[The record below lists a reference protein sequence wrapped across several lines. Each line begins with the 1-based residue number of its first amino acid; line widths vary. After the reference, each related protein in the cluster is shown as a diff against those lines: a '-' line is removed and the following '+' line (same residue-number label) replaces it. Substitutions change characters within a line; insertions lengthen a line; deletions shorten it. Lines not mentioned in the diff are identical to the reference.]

1 MAHRGSAALVRL
13 LLNGGGA
20 HEQANYQGG
29 DDGDD
34 DVPIIVC
41 TGAMSVSM
49 SRAAATALAS
59 RRSQNQQ
66 RRVDVVTDAHGR
78 FAVFE
83 VPIGDASVVAVVV
96 PAPAGVAE
104 RPIWAHRAAQAA
116 AATIRAGVG
125 KGGVAATIKTRKKDI
140 SVALERIIAAAVQPA
155 VLATTTECAVVSDA
169 PTLHTL
175 KEIRLPETPPE
186 EANLQDPTPAWAVV
200 AAARPRPTQPQRAQ
214 PPAPSPPQH
223 QPVLEA
229 PPTHAVAPPNQS
241 FGSFDDGAGFASF
254 GDNAD
259 AGGFGFDFGGGAPPP
274 DTQAAPL
281 GGALPPAPDA
291 GGFGFGFGEREPQIR
306 VPPPSPMSAVP
317 PMSSYEDP
325 SAPPSIGYQKPGD
338 HGVVEHHRARV
349 RGARVEAYG
358 VLGEMIGSVGLTLI
372 LPSSSGLS
380 AGVCMRIA
388 GAAGAPAGLP
398 GGGAAQIPADATGVC
413 SGRYVHRASFRE
425 RPVHASLHA
434 LTPPSAQ
441 GIAVVC
447 LVVRY
452 EPGWPN
458 PQDAE
463 DVNIS
468 ISIPSQATARMIAA
482 SPGGGEMADGSTLTW
497 RGHRLAPAR
506 ELRFRVRLSGLGAKE
521 VACMA
526 AARVVVPEQVIGSA
540 TTPCGYNINVGGLAC
555 ASSWDAKL
563 ECAI

>member
-1 MAHRGSAALVRL
+1 MPPAPAPDAGGFDFDF
-13 LLNGGGA
+13 GGGA
-20 HEQANYQGG
+20 
-29 DDGDD
+29 
-34 DVPIIVC
+34 PP
-41 TGAMSVSM
+41 T
-49 SRAAATALAS
+49 AT
-59 RRSQNQQ
+59 
-66 RRVDVVTDAHGR
+66 
-78 FAVFE
+78 
-83 VPIGDASVVAVVV
+83 
-96 PAPAGVAE
+96 
-104 RPIWAHRAAQAA
+104 
-116 AATIRAGVG
+116 
-125 KGGVAATIKTRKKDI
+125 
-140 SVALERIIAAAVQPA
+140 
-155 VLATTTECAVVSDA
+155 
-169 PTLHTL
+169 
-175 KEIRLPETPPE
+175 
-186 EANLQDPTPAWAVV
+186 
-200 AAARPRPTQPQRAQ
+200 
-214 PPAPSPPQH
+214 PPAP
-223 QPVLEA
+223 
-229 PPTHAVAPPNQS
+229 
-241 FGSFDDGAGFASF
+241 
-254 GDNAD
+254 D
-259 AGGFGFDFGGGAPPP
+259 AGGFGFGFDFGGGAPPP